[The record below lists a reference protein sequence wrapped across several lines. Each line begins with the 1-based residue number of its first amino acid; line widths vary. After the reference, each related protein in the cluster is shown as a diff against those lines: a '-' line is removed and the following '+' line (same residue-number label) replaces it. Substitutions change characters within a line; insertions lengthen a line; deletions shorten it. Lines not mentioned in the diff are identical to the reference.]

1 MCIAAWLWESHPQ
14 YRLLLAFNRD
24 EFHDRPTEAVHWWEG
39 EEILGGR
46 DCKEGGTWLASSRN
60 GRLAFVTNFREPTS
74 DPLAKSRGELVT
86 RFLQSSKTPMEFAQE
101 ISQETEKYN
110 GFNLIL
116 VDLCTCKMAYVTNR
130 HEGTLGSVQEV
141 SPGLH
146 VLSNAQ
152 LDTPWPKVQ
161 RLRNFFEELLQKF
174 GEEEI
179 PEIQI
184 VENAMKDTVQAD
196 KSMLPNT
203 GYDPDYEYN
212 VSSIFVNHDRLE
224 GPYGTRSMIV
234 LSVKHT
240 NQLTYYE
247 QYLEDGKWKENR
259 VSYEIVT

>member
-1 MCIAAWLWESHPQ
+1 MCIAVWLWESHPQ
-14 YRLLLAFNRD
+14 YRLLLAHNRD
-24 EFHDRPTEAVHWWEG
+24 EFHDRPTKAVHWWEG

-46 DCKEGGTWLASSRN
+46 DCKEGGTWLASTRN
-60 GRLAFVTNFREPTS
+60 GRLAFLTNFREPMS

-130 HEGTLGSVQEV
+130 HEGTLVSVQEV

-161 RLRNFFEELLQKF
+161 RLGNFFEELLQKF

-203 GYDPDYEYN
+203 GYSLDDEHQLSP
-212 VSSIFVNHDRLE
+212 IFVNWDRVQ

-240 NQLTYYE
+240 NQLTFYE

-259 VSYEIVT
+259 VSYEILK